1 MSKYPLL
8 LCCLFLFG
16 RLPGQCP
23 DKAALWKR
31 LEFLRGNPSISP
43 ADQLKELLPS
53 LGEMKKCHYQD
64 DSTYAFLLQRIGMA
78 YHLMKDDEQAGRY
91 MKTSIPV
98 ITANIDMGRTKPDQ
112 LVRSY
117 YNLSVIY
124 DSLGLI
130 PEANNALDSF
140 ITMAIR
146 TGFPSLVPVY
156 NALADRAMY
165 CYDAGDYKQCIAYSD
180 MLGLLKP
187 SSDTVVNKIK
197 DAILTHRLN
206 ALLALQ
212 YYDSAEQLL
221 TVKMQTAKKE
231 RDVNSLGALYGIAAN
246 IALGKGLYSV
256 ALADFRREFD
266 YRLKNKDTRGCAVAL
281 NATGYVYSEKLH
293 DAGNALRYYR
303 KALTFYNKTE
313 ALSIFDNIALLYAGK
328 NQYDSTFYYF
338 GKAFGQIAPGTDET
352 DLLRGS
358 LTRTVDNIA
367 EYVTGLVLDK
377 ADICLQKYNQTKDSM
392 TLIKALAV
400 YKATDRLLNRLKMEQ
415 ADFASRLFW
424 RRNSHRLYEHA
435 IRAAY
440 AQADPANVFY
450 FLEKS
455 RAVLLND
462 QLFEQ
467 RLLANEDIL
476 KEAQLKKNILYLE
489 KIIPAPGSD
498 SLTMGQIRS
507 DLFFNRQALSAL
519 EGSIRKRNPLYFRHF
534 IDTAFLTLPDLQNFL
549 RKDHQSLL
557 ELYGG
562 DSAIYTLLVTADHS
576 YLNRIGKTDF
586 DSSANAFLFY
596 LSDPSRL
603 NRDMP
608 GYIRTA
614 HHLYDILF
622 PHGAIPDGRIIISP
636 DDRYFPFEALVSGNS
651 LQNPE
656 YFLYAHP
663 TCYTYSAGYL
673 IYTAVTA
680 DSSNT
685 WAQSSNNQAQSP
697 NTQTQ
702 SSATRIFMG
711 MAPIRY
717 DPALHLPSLQGSDHA
732 LDQIGT
738 YFSNPDE
745 FISGRASKNNF
756 LQNFSRYRLIQLYT
770 HAIGNSPAKEPVI
783 YFADSALYLSELIPE
798 STPATRL
805 IVLSACESGKGEFYR
820 GEGIFSFNREFA
832 ALGIPAAIVNLWS
845 VENTATYGLT
855 ELFYKYLSRGDP
867 TDLALQKAKK
877 EWIQTASG
885 DQRLPYYWA
894 APILTGSPASLIQN
908 KASGD
913 RTIFVEI
920 AIIFLLLYAA
930 FRFTISRRKN
940 Y

>member
-8 LCCLFLFG
+8 LCFLFLLTS
-16 RLPGQCP
+16 RLTGQCP

-31 LEFLRGNPSISP
+31 LESLRGNPSISP
-43 ADQLKELLPS
+43 ADQIKELLPA
-53 LGEMKKCHYQD
+53 LEEMNKCHYQN

-91 MKTSIPV
+91 IKTSIPV
-98 ITANIDMGRTKPDQ
+98 ITANIGVGRTKPDQ

-146 TGFPSLVPVY
+146 TSFSPLVPVY

-187 SSDTVVNKIK
+187 SPDTVVNKIK

-231 RDVNSLGALYGIAAN
+231 RDVNSLSALYGIAAN
-246 IALGKGLYSV
+246 IALGKGHYSV
-256 ALADFRREFD
+256 ALADFRQEFD
-266 YRLKNKDTRGCAVAL
+266 NRLKNKDNRGCAVAL
-281 NATGYVYSEKLH
+281 NATGFVYSEKLH

-313 ALSIFDNIALLYAGK
+313 AVSIFDNIALLYAGK
-328 NQYDSTFYYF
+328 NQYDSAFFYF
-338 GKAFGQIAPGTDET
+338 GKAFGQIAPGTDES

-377 ADICLQKYNQTKDSM
+377 ADTYLQQYNQTKDST
-392 TLIKALAV
+392 TLIKALAA
-400 YKATDRLLNRLKMEQ
+400 YKAADRLLNRLKMEQ
-415 ADFASRLFW
+415 SDFASRLFW

-440 AQADPANVFY
+440 GHADPANVFY

-462 QLFEQ
+462 QLIEQ
-467 RLLANEDIL
+467 RLLTNEDIL
-476 KEAQLKKNILYLE
+476 KEAQLKRNILYLE
-489 KIIPAPGSD
+489 KNIPAPGSD
-498 SLTMGQIRS
+498 SLTMGNIRS
-507 DLFFNRQALSAL
+507 ELFFNRQALSAL
-519 EGSIRKRNPLYFRHF
+519 EGSIRKRNPLYYRHF

-549 RKDHQSLL
+549 RKNHQNLL
-557 ELYGG
+557 ELYAG
-562 DSAIYTLLVTADHS
+562 DSAIYSLLVTAGHI
-576 YLNRIGKTDF
+576 YLNRIDKNDF
-586 DSSANAFLFY
+586 DSSANAYLFY

-603 NRDMP
+603 NRDIP

-636 DDRYFPFEALVSGNS
+636 DDRYFPFEALVSSDS
-651 LQNPE
+651 LENPE

-673 IYTAVTA
+673 IYTAIA
-680 DSSNT
+680 DDPSNIR
-685 WAQSSNNQAQSP
+685 AQSSDNGAQS
-697 NTQTQ
+697 QA
-702 SSATRIFMG
+702 SRIFMG

-717 DPALHLPSLQGSDHA
+717 DTALHLPSLQGSDHS
-732 LDQIGT
+732 LDQIAT
-738 YFSNPDE
+738 YFTNPDE
-745 FISGRASKNNF
+745 FISGQASKNNF
-756 LQNFSRYRLIQLYT
+756 LQNFSHYRLIQLYT
-770 HAIGNSPAKEPVI
+770 HAIGNSPAKEPII

-798 STPATRL
+798 STPSTRL

-820 GEGIFSFNREFA
+820 GEGVFSFNREFA
-832 ALGIPAAIVNLWS
+832 ALGIPAAVVNLWS
-845 VENTATYGLT
+845 VENTATYGIT
-855 ELFYKYLSRGDP
+855 ELFYKYLSRGDS

-877 EWIQTASG
+877 EWIQTASD

-894 APILTGSPASLIQN
+894 APILTGSPALLLGN
-908 KASGD
+908 KDSGNWP
-913 RTIFVEI
+913 IFIEI
-920 AIIFLLLYAA
+920 AVMFLLAYAV
-930 FRFTISRRKN
+930 FRFIKSRL
-940 Y
+940 